1 MSQNL
6 YTEKLVRRLKSVH
19 TLGSAEEAAIHALP
33 LRVMDLKAGQDI
45 VREGDRPTRCCIIF
59 DGLTCWYKT
68 TGEGVRQ
75 IIAFQ
80 TSGDIPDLQSLHLDR
95 LDSSLLT
102 MSKCTV
108 GFIDHDAVRYVAS
121 RYPQVASALWR
132 TTLIDAAI
140 FREWVINVGGRKA
153 PARLAHLFCEQFTR
167 MRAVGLVNDDFSCPL
182 PLTQGDLAAATGLS
196 TVHVNRSLQLMRSRR
211 LITYGKS
218 VLRVLNWEGLQAFG
232 DFDPEYLSLV
242 TPGRLPTPAEI

>member
-1 MSQNL
+1 MSQNQ
-6 YTEKLVRRLKSVH
+6 YTQILVRRLKSVH
-19 TLGSAEEAAIHALP
+19 NLGSEEEAAIHALP
-33 LRVMDLKAGQDI
+33 LRIMELKAGQDI
-45 VREGDRPTRCCIIF
+45 VREGDRPTRCCIVF
-59 DGLTCWYKT
+59 DGLTSWYKT

-80 TSGDIPDLQSLHLDR
+80 TSGDIPDLQSIHLDR

-108 GFIDHDAVRYVAS
+108 GFIDHDAVRYAAS
-121 RYPQVASALWR
+121 RHPQIASALWR

-153 PARLAHLFCEQFTR
+153 PARIAHLLCEQVTR
-167 MRAVGLVNDDFSCPL
+167 MRVVGLVKEDFSCWL

-196 TVHVNRSLQLMRSRR
+196 NVHVNRSLQLMRRLG
-211 LITYGKS
+211 LITFSKS
-218 VLRVLNWEGLQAFG
+218 VLTVLDWQGLQDLG
-232 DFDPEYLSLV
+232 DFDPEYLFLV
-242 TPGRLPTPAEI
+242 QPGRAGVPVEL